1 MNIRKIELFCKDI
14 EDNRK
19 DNKKLRIQ
27 IVQQFKQNQID
38 MINNKMDMFQ
48 TSVNVGNTF
57 AFKQNIRELKKLI
70 FRSKKIQNQKRQRL
84 KLNQIIKKQ
93 MKT

>member
-27 IVQQFKQNQID
+27 IVQQFKQNQVD

-57 AFKQNIRELKKLI
+57 SFKQNIRELKKLI

-93 MKT
+93 LKT

>member
-1 MNIRKIELFCKDI
+1 
-14 EDNRK
+14 
-19 DNKKLRIQ
+19 
-27 IVQQFKQNQID
+27 
-38 MINNKMDMFQ
+38 MFQ

-57 AFKQNIRELKKLI
+57 SFKQNIRELKKLI

-93 MKT
+93 LKT

>member
-1 MNIRKIELFCKDI
+1 MNVRKIELFCKDI

-27 IVQQFKQNQID
+27 IDQQFKQNQID

-70 FRSKKIQNQKRQRL
+70 FRCKKIQNQKHQRL

-93 MKT
+93 LKT

>member
-1 MNIRKIELFCKDI
+1 
-14 EDNRK
+14 
-19 DNKKLRIQ
+19 
-27 IVQQFKQNQID
+27 

-57 AFKQNIRELKKLI
+57 SFKQNIRELKKLI

-93 MKT
+93 LKT